1 MRNHFNLFMFP
12 LQSSKWTFLSI
23 YSLIFFIVLFT
34 FAGKSAMALTFLYS
48 GEEQGQLGL
57 HGCGVEQV
65 GGLAHR
71 QTLIEELYIKHE
83 AVLNLHTGNLIDA
96 TDENAEWVY
105 QIGLSAL
112 DMIKVDVL
120 CLGPNELSLPKEV
133 LATLHAN
140 HPKVNVVCANAAIGV
155 GTRYLI
161 QEVSEREDASLRLN
175 VGIVGLVSESYGPGL
190 GSVEVIRP
198 ERALADLKAE
208 LVAKS
213 DIVVVVFHGTQEEAR
228 ALSEAVPWVDVLI
241 VAGDR
246 QADLVETHSSS
257 TLPGET
263 LVVSNVSHG
272 DAVGVLEVEH
282 NKDLGAYTF
291 TNRYLSVSE
300 KIAPNRD
307 IAGLIEVYEA
317 STATAETFDKND
329 LEVPVDAVHL
339 TYFHKDGCQ
348 KCARVVKILT
358 SLRAKYPQIVVE
370 RRDAKTEQTR
380 LEAMGMLY
388 EVPETK
394 RLLTPAVFIGDTA
407 LIGELDAQRFETTI
421 EKYLATGVGSR
432 LMEAEKQLSTA
443 ESEIVNR
450 FQGFGILAV
459 AGAGLLDGINPCAFA
474 TIVFF
479 ISYMNLVGRGRKEML
494 IAGGAFT
501 LSVFGT
507 YLLVGLGM
515 LSFMSTLNRFSGV
528 AKCVY
533 LVAAAATFALAGLS
547 LYDAVKAKQGK
558 TKDIVLQ
565 LPRALKLRIHKVIR
579 EQTRTS
585 GVIVGA
591 LTIGFTISAL
601 ELVCTG
607 QVYLPTLT
615 FVASIEGMRPYA
627 SAYLLLYNLMF
638 IVPLIVVFGCVYW
651 GTTSLQLGGVL
662 QRHLVAVKIG
672 IGLLLFGLGTWLL
685 VSVMA

>member
-1 MRNHFNLFMFP
+1 MRKHLSLLTIP

-23 YSLIFFIVLFT
+23 YSLIFFSVLFT
-34 FAGKSAMALTFLYS
+34 FAGNSAMALTFLYS

-71 QTLIEELYIKHE
+71 QTLIEKLYIKHE

-96 TDENAEWVY
+96 TDENTEWVY

-112 DMIKVDVL
+112 DMMKVDVL
-120 CLGPNELSLPKEV
+120 CLGPNELSVPKEV
-133 LATLHAN
+133 LAALHAN
-140 HPKVNVVCANAAIGV
+140 HPKVSVVCANAAIGV

-161 QEVSEREDASLRLN
+161 QEVSEREDAFLRLN

-190 GSVEVIRP
+190 GSVELIRP

-208 LVAKS
+208 LVDKS
-213 DIVVVVFHGTQEEAR
+213 DIIVVVFHGTQEEAR
-228 ALSEAVPWVDVLI
+228 ALTEAVPWVDVLI

-246 QADLVETHSSS
+246 QADFVETHSPS

-263 LVVSNVSHG
+263 LVVSNVSQG
-272 DAVGVLEVEH
+272 DAVGILGVEH

-291 TNRYLSVSE
+291 KNRYQSVSE
-300 KIAPNRD
+300 KIAPNRN
-307 IAGLIEVYEA
+307 IADLIEVYEA

-348 KCARVVKILT
+348 KCARAMKILT

-380 LEAMGMLY
+380 LEAMGVLY

-394 RLLTPAVFIGDTA
+394 RLITPAVFIGDTA

-479 ISYMNLVGRGRKEML
+479 ISYMNLVGRGRKEIL

-591 LTIGFTISAL
+591 LIIGFAISAL

-615 FVASIEGMRPYA
+615 FVAGIEGIRA
-627 SAYLLLYNLMF
+627 HATAYLLLYNLMF

-662 QRHLVAVKIG
+662 QRHLVAVKVG

-685 VSVMA
+685 VGVTA